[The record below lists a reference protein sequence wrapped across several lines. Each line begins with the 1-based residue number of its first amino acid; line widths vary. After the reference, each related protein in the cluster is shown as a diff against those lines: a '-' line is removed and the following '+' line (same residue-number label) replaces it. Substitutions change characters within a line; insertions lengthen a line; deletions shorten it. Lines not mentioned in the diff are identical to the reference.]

1 MTRRRRRRE
10 AGWSP
15 GLTHL
20 DEIRSLAVATARF
33 TVAPDNAIVKYSCWN
48 GPHPCLQSYRSAAS
62 RWVPL
67 APRRVRVSSFR
78 RTPDTTVHHSY
89 SAARFGWAALR
100 RLGGK
105 ASERDTLCSD
115 RCRSQAARPCAGW
128 VTVRPPPRSAQG
140 QTCSTRDRLV
150 PRRRLSP
157 WQWGTF
163 SPAGK
168 RRLQQPRRV
177 QAAAG
182 ERQGGGQQPA
192 WAAPAPGPTARGG
205 GRPKRRAARAAG
217 TPADKANRSDEGCV
231 PRRTT
236 SATAR
241 GGRPGRTAREEAT
254 RVGRGVDKG
263 PCATRAR
270 AWWSKSALSRPKV
283 RPYGAGRPCRGAPS
297 PPRRSGS
304 SCCGSGGSPTLTP
317 AGSSLG
323 QRRVTSAPLRA
334 LGVVS

>member
-163 SPAGK
+163 RQPANGGCNSRGGCRPPLASARAAANNPRG
-168 RRLQQPRRV
+168 RRQRLAPPPAAAAAQRGGRRV
-177 QAAAG
+177 QPARQPTRPTAPTRGVCRGGRRWQRHGAAA
-182 ERQGGGQQPA
+182 QGGPQEKRPRA
-192 WAAPAPGPTARGG
+192 SDAASTRAHAPRARARGG
-205 GRPKRRAARAAG
+205 Q
-217 TPADKANRSDEGCV
+217 
-231 PRRTT
+231 
-236 SATAR
+236 
-241 GGRPGRTAREEAT
+241 
-254 RVGRGVDKG
+254 
-263 PCATRAR
+263 
-270 AWWSKSALSRPKV
+270 
-283 RPYGAGRPCRGAPS
+283 S
-297 PPRRSGS
+297 P
-304 SCCGSGGSPTLTP
+304 L
-317 AGSSLG
+317 
-323 QRRVTSAPLRA
+323 
-334 LGVVS
+334 